1 MAKDSLSALLD
12 GECSSGELDRILE
25 EMERSPE
32 LKASWSRLCMARDAV
47 EGVHV
52 RKPAVDLCAG
62 VMARLDERPATT
74 GSRVVPLVRDRARSY
89 WKPLAGLAAAASVAA
104 IAVTVNLPQ
113 GSSSGVG
120 AGAGLI
126 GVPQVASEVS
136 LPAVQRRPRYLQA
149 VSVDADAAEQAR
161 RAAMQE
167 ELRDYLIEH
176 SNTLSNRGM
185 GATLSYARFAAHSVS
200 EPAAMTVSAEM
211 SADPSA
217 APFEGQP

>member
-32 LKASWSRLCMARDAV
+32 LKASWSRLCVARDAV

-52 RKPAVDLCAG
+52 RKPAIDLCAG
-62 VMARLDERPATT
+62 VMARLDERPVAS
-74 GSRVVPLVRDRARSY
+74 GSRVVPLVRARARSY
-89 WKPLAGLAAAASVAA
+89 WKPIVGLAAAASVAVVA
-104 IAVTVNLPQ
+104 LTLNLRSD
-113 GSSSGVG
+113 GSGGVG
-120 AGAGLI
+120 GGVGLF

-136 LPAVQRRPRYLQA
+136 LPAVQRRPRYLQT

-176 SNTLSNRGM
+176 SNTVANRGM

-200 EPAAMTVSAEM
+200 EPMAMTVSAEM
-211 SADPSA
+211 SADPS
-217 APFEGQP
+217 EEQP